1 MSSNLPAFSPSHAGV
16 GRAVVGCPSVS
27 RVEEDAALLDGW
39 RRGDKA
45 AGEELFRRHFVAVY
59 RFFLKNLR
67 AAGRAADAEDLTQRS
82 FEACVT
88 GRDRVQGDFRGY
100 LFGVARRQMFL
111 ELRQRSSRGETVTPT
126 DAGIRDVHTS
136 PSGAVA
142 RLDEQKIFLVA
153 LEGLPAEFRT
163 VIERFYWEEQ
173 PITAIALELGIAL
186 GTVKSRLFRGKALLR
201 ERLAELRAPAEIQ
214 DSATKAFED
223 KLGTLEPKE

>member
-1 MSSNLPAFSPSHAGV
+1 
-16 GRAVVGCPSVS
+16 VS
-27 RVEEDAALLDGW
+27 RPEEDAALLEAW

-59 RFFLKNLR
+59 RYFLKNLR
-67 AAGRAADAEDLTQRS
+67 ASGRGADAEDLTQRA

-100 LFGVARRQMFL
+100 LFGVARRQLFV
-111 ELRQRSSRGETVTPT
+111 ELKQRHSRGETVTPT

-153 LEGLPAEFRT
+153 LEGLPSEFRS

-173 PITAIALELGIAL
+173 PITVIAKELGVAP

-201 ERLAELRAPAEIQ
+201 ERLQQLRAPAEIQ
-214 DSATKAFED
+214 DSATKAFEQ
-223 KLGTLEPKE
+223 KLGELEPD

>member
-1 MSSNLPAFSPSHAGV
+1 MSRP
-16 GRAVVGCPSVS
+16 
-27 RVEEDAALLDGW
+27 EEDAALLEAW

-59 RFFLKNLR
+59 RYFLKNLR
-67 AAGRAADAEDLTQRS
+67 ASGRGADAEDLTQRA

-100 LFGVARRQMFL
+100 LFGVARRQLFV
-111 ELRQRSSRGETVTPT
+111 ELKQRHSRGETVTPT

-153 LEGLPAEFRT
+153 LEGLPSEFRS

-173 PITAIALELGIAL
+173 PITVIAKELGVAP

-201 ERLAELRAPAEIQ
+201 ERLQQLRAPAEIQ
-214 DSATKAFED
+214 DSATKAFEQ
-223 KLGTLEPKE
+223 KLGELEPD

>member
-1 MSSNLPAFSPSHAGV
+1 MSRPWYRDAL
-16 GRAVVGCPSVS
+16 VS
-27 RVEEDAALLDGW
+27 RLEDEEDGALLDAW
-39 RRGDKA
+39 RSGDKA

-59 RFFLKNLR
+59 RFFAKNLR
-67 AAGRAADAEDLTQRS
+67 ASGRAADAEDLTQRS

-88 GRDRVQGDFRGY
+88 GRDRVRGDFRGY
-100 LFGVARRQMFL
+100 LFGVARRQLFG
-111 ELRQRSSRGETVTPT
+111 ELKQRHVRGATVTPS

-142 RLDEQKIFLVA
+142 RLDEQKIFVVA
-153 LEGLPAEFRT
+153 LEGLPTEFRA

-173 PITAIALELGIAL
+173 PITAIAKELGVAP

-201 ERLAELRAPAEIQ
+201 ERLEQLRAPSEVR

-223 KLGTLEPKE
+223 KLGSLEPE

>member
-1 MSSNLPAFSPSHAGV
+1 V
-16 GRAVVGCPSVS
+16 TVS
-27 RVEEDAALLDGW
+27 RIEEDGALLDAW

-59 RFFLKNLR
+59 RFFAKNLR
-67 AAGRAADAEDLTQRS
+67 ASGRAADAEDLTQRS

-100 LFGVARRQMFL
+100 LFGVARRQLFV
-111 ELRQRSSRGETVTPT
+111 EFKQRHARGETVTPT

-153 LEGLPAEFRT
+153 LEGLPSEFRT

-173 PITAIALELGIAL
+173 PINAIAQELGIAL

-201 ERLAELRAPAEIQ
+201 ERLAELRAPPEVR
-214 DSATKAFED
+214 DSATRVFEE
-223 KLGTLEPKE
+223 KLSALKPDE